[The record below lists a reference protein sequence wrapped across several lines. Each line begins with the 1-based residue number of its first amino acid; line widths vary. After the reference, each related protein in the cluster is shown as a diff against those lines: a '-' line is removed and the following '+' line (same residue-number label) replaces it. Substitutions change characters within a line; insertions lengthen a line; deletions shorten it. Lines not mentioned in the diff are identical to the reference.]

1 MTEQYRKGMLVGNY
15 LDNLDIHPITVAEAV
30 SDDYL
35 EKSYQ
40 LITENPKITKKEF
53 LKAMELEEYKD

>member
-1 MTEQYRKGMLVGNY
+1 MTEHYRKGILVMKY
-15 LDNLDIHPITVAEAV
+15 LESLDTHPITVAKV
-30 SDDYL
+30 TSSDYL